1 MAISLKKTLSEIASA
16 ILKMEYRELLWTN
29 KNVDSAFAPAT
40 INIAGIDDYQ
50 DFEIV
55 YLAYYNS
62 GITHQ
67 YKSVRFDMSKPIT
80 IEAVEAGSDSWL
92 SWVNT
97 RVVIKTSDGLKFD
110 DGWCKNQN
118 AQGFDKNNS
127 AIIPYKIY
135 GTKKYGVGGV
145 VVNRLAPLYY
155 RRNYQKQIALKLGG
169 VL

>member
-29 KNVDSAFAPAT
+29 KNVDSAFAPTT

-55 YLAYYNS
+55 YLAYHNS
-62 GITHQ
+62 GITPQ

-92 SWVNT
+92 SWINT
-97 RVVIKTSDGLKFD
+97 RVVIKTKDGLKFD

-127 AIIPYKIY
+127 AIIPCKIY
-135 GTKKYGVGGV
+135 GTKKYGVGG
-145 VVNRLAPLYY
+145 
-155 RRNYQKQIALKLGG
+155 
-169 VL
+169 

>member
-1 MAISLKKTLSEIASA
+1 MALSLKKTLREIVSA

-29 KNVDSAFAPAT
+29 ENVNSAFASTT

-118 AQGFDKNNS
+118 NQGFDKNNS

-135 GTKKYGVGGV
+135 GIKKYGVGGV

>member
-1 MAISLKKTLSEIASA
+1 MALSLKKTLREIVSA

-29 KNVDSAFAPAT
+29 ENVNSKFMPTT
-40 INIAGIDDYQ
+40 INIPKIDDYQ

-62 GITHQ
+62 GITPQ

-80 IEAVEAGSDSWL
+80 IEAVEAGRDIYNF
-92 SWVNT
+92 WVNT
-97 RVVIKTSDGLKFD
+97 RVFTKISDGFKVD
-110 DGWCKNQN
+110 DGWNKNQ
-118 AQGFDKNNS
+118 GIKEFDKNNS

-135 GTKKYGVGGV
+135 GIKKYGVGGV